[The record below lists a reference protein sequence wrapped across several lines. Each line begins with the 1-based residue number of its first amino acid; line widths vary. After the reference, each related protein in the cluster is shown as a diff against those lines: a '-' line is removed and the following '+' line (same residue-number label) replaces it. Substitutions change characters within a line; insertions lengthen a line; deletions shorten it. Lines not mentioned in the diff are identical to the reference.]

1 MEVHIKRILLPLAL
15 LCACTVESEYDRA
28 SSLSGGFDSEAA
40 SGETTAGDAD
50 DATSDASGDETTGG
64 STGGET
70 TDASDATT
78 TGEDTTGEVSV
89 CEVFS
94 YTAPDIKPEIMF
106 VLDRSS
112 SMVSDAPESYGVED
126 DGDSKWA
133 QLYAV
138 VEDMTGSLEGAARFG
153 VTTFPSTQGD
163 PDVAGSECQ
172 VDDAPAVGLDNSE
185 SGAILD
191 AIPTAFAV
199 GFYGASP
206 MADAISLAAEA
217 LLASDSGAPRAIV
230 LITDG
235 AANCTLD
242 GDVWND
248 HDTTVPGLLSS
259 LYEEHQIE
267 TFVVGLGVAE
277 GAYGIPAVNNYS
289 ALSKLAVAGGQP
301 KDVDEAF
308 FLRGDGDA
316 LEAVIAEE
324 ARVARCTITLSSA
337 DTSRQRFTLD
347 GAPIVEVESCAQG
360 SGFRVADGE
369 VGTIELCQDACAQF
383 VAGQE
388 LGAELL
394 CE

>member
-1 MEVHIKRILLPLAL
+1 
-15 LCACTVESEYDRA
+15 
-28 SSLSGGFDSEAA
+28 
-40 SGETTAGDAD
+40 
-50 DATSDASGDETTGG
+50 
-64 STGGET
+64 
-70 TDASDATT
+70 
-78 TGEDTTGEVSV
+78 
-89 CEVFS
+89 
-94 YTAPDIKPEIMF
+94 
-106 VLDRSS
+106 
-112 SMVSDAPESYGVED
+112 
-126 DGDSKWA
+126 
-133 QLYAV
+133 
-138 VEDMTGSLEGAARFG
+138 

-337 DTSRQRFTLD
+337 DTSR
-347 GAPIVEVESCAQG
+347 
-360 SGFRVADGE
+360 
-369 VGTIELCQDACAQF
+369 
-383 VAGQE
+383 
-388 LGAELL
+388 
-394 CE
+394 